1 MKKLTMYLI
10 LSFGFSIIGGLV
22 IYFGNLMPNKEL
34 TLLGTAIVALFIMP
48 APAYSVIIIEK
59 FDFKKIIADYNVNL
73 NKHVLIDT
81 LKITIIFLLSIS
93 ILFLLIVYL
102 ISLFN
107 SELGHL
113 SSVTELNETWLNI
126 LKSKG
131 AKASKPLGLTP
142 IVLLIVGILGS
153 LFAGFTIN
161 GLFAFGEELGWRG
174 LMDKELGHFSF
185 LKKNLIIGTIW
196 GLWHSPMIVQ
206 GFNFPNYPLIGCL
219 FMCFLCISM
228 SFVFSYAKQLSDST
242 ITPSILHGA
251 FNALATI
258 LAFLVITSNIFIG
271 SILGLAGIVAILL
284 TYLSIKLFLKY
295 PLAQSFN

>member
-1 MKKLTMYLI
+1 MKKLTTYLI

-48 APAYSVIIIEK
+48 APAYSVMIIEK
-59 FDFKKIIADYNVNL
+59 FNFKKIIADYNVIL
-73 NKHVLIDT
+73 NKHILIDT
-81 LKITIIFLLSIS
+81 LKITTIFLLSIS

-107 SELGHL
+107 SELSHL
-113 SSVTELNETWLNI
+113 SSATELNETWLNT

-131 AKASKPLGLTP
+131 ATTLKPLGLTP
-142 IVLLIVGILGS
+142 IMLLIVGILGS
-153 LFAGFTIN
+153 LCAGFTIN

-174 LMDKELGHFSF
+174 FMDKELAHFSF

-196 GLWHSPMIVQ
+196 GLWHSPMIIQ

-228 SFVFSYAKQLSDST
+228 SFIFSYAKQLSGST
-242 ITPSILHGA
+242 ITPSILHGS

-258 LAFLVITSNIFIG
+258 LAFLVTTSNVLIG
-271 SILGLAGIVAILL
+271 SIIGLAGVMAILL
-284 TYLSIKLFLKY
+284 TYLSIKFFLKIHY
-295 PLAQSFN
+295 